1 MGFFDSLQNWMSGG
15 DTSDAYSQA
24 NKILEERK
32 KNAKSAEQIYQEGRG
47 AAGQAAADKAGQA
60 KKAAKGAAMMGG
72 AGKLQ
77 SAIAGAGAA
86 ADAAA
91 QGYSDTA
98 NQAAAVES
106 QREANLNKI
115 AEQQANL
122 VTSQAEGQANR
133 RSKMAQAAAGLAAA
147 ALSDGNSK
155 IKKHH
160 YIPKESR

>member
-32 KNAKSAEQIYQEGRG
+32 KNAKTTEQIYQEGRG

-60 KKAAKGAAMMGG
+60 KKAAKGAAIMSG

-77 SAIAGAGAA
+77 SAIAGASAA

-98 NQAAAVES
+98 NQASAVES

-115 AEQQANL
+115 AETQAANL
-122 VTSQAEGQANR
+122 TNQAESEAKR
-133 RSKMAQAAAGLAAA
+133 KAASRQGALAAA
-147 ALSDGNSK
+147 ATALSDGNSK

-160 YIPKESR
+160 YIPKEER